1 MQAVF
6 DKLGKRWTANLDVCW
21 DLSVSTGP
29 QGDNPSAFYIDAAK
43 FEPIRV
49 GGFVG
54 SVAEG
59 GSANCEILTLC
70 AHGNG
75 THTECVGHI
84 TSEKV
89 ALGDVLKQFW
99 FDAQVV
105 SVDISGVGFVR
116 LADVKAWSL
125 LGTAALVV
133 RSLPN
138 PLDKRQAVWSGND
151 APYFEPE
158 ALSFLRDQG
167 IKHLLTD
174 FPSVD
179 PEEDEGRLSA
189 HHEWWGVPQR
199 VTGGNVLGVSAAHPR
214 YSATIT
220 ELIYVPEGVEDGL
233 YLLNLQVPNLRTD
246 AVPSRPVL
254 YACTAAE

>member
-1 MQAVF
+1 
-6 DKLGKRWTANLDVCW
+6 
-21 DLSVSTGP
+21 VSTGP
-29 QGDNPSAFYIDAAK
+29 QGDNPSAFFIDAAK

-105 SVDISGVGFVR
+105 SVDISGVGFLR

-125 LGTAALVV
+125 MGTAALVV

-138 PLDKRQAVWSGND
+138 PLSKKHVVWSGND
-151 APYFEPE
+151 APYFEPA

-167 IKHLLTD
+167 IQHLLTD

-199 VTGGNVLGVSAAHPR
+199 VMGGNVLNLGAAHPR
-214 YSATIT
+214 LGATIT
-220 ELIYVPEGVEDGL
+220 ELIYVSEEVADGL
-233 YLLNLQVPNLRTD
+233 YVLNLQVPNLRTD
-246 AVPSRPVL
+246 AVPSRPIL
-254 YACTAAE
+254 FACSEQS

>member
-1 MQAVF
+1 
-6 DKLGKRWTANLDVCW
+6 
-21 DLSVSTGP
+21 
-29 QGDNPSAFYIDAAK
+29 
-43 FEPIRV
+43 V

-84 TSEKV
+84 TLEKV

-116 LADVKAWSL
+116 LADVKAWVL

-133 RSLPN
+133 RTLPN
-138 PLDKRQAVWSGND
+138 PLSKRQAVWSGND

-167 IKHLLTD
+167 IQHLLTD

-179 PEEDEGRLSA
+179 PEEDDGRLSA
-189 HHEWWGVPQR
+189 HHEWWGVLQR

-254 YACTAAE
+254 YACTSAE

>member
-1 MQAVF
+1 
-6 DKLGKRWTANLDVCW
+6 LDVCW

-84 TSEKV
+84 TIEKV

-116 LADVKAWSL
+116 LADVKAWTL

-138 PLDKRQAVWSGND
+138 PLAKRQAVWSGND
-151 APYFEPE
+151 APYFEPA

-167 IKHLLTD
+167 IQHLLTD

-179 PEEDEGRLSA
+179 PEEDNGLLSA

-214 YSATIT
+214 YGATIT

>member
-1 MQAVF
+1 MNVF
-6 DKLGKRWTANLDVCW
+6 W

-29 QGDNPSAFYIDAAK
+29 KGDNPSAFFIAEAVFD
-43 FEPIRV
+43 PIRM

-59 GSANCEILTLC
+59 GSANCEVLNIC

-75 THTECVGHI
+75 THTECLGHI
-84 TSEKV
+84 TTEKV
-89 ALGDVLKQFW
+89 ALCDVLKQFW

-105 SVDISGVGFVR
+105 TVDIGEMGFVS
-116 LADVKAWSL
+116 LANVKAWSL
-125 LGTAALVV
+125 MSTAALVV

-138 PLDKRQAVWSGND
+138 LVSKKQAIWSGNN

-158 ALSFLRDQG
+158 ALAYLRDQG
-167 IKHLLTD
+167 IMHLLTD

-199 VTGGNVLGVSAAHPR
+199 VMGGNVLNVGAAHPR
-214 YSATIT
+214 LGATIT
-220 ELIYVPEGVEDGL
+220 ELIYVSEEVADGL

-246 AVPSRPVL
+246 AVPSRPIL
-254 YACTAAE
+254 FACSELS

>member
-84 TSEKV
+84 TMDKV
-89 ALGDVLKQFW
+89 ALSDLLKQFW
-99 FDAQVV
+99 FDAQL
-105 SVDISGVGFVR
+105 VGKRNIER
-116 LADVKAWSL
+116 LI
-125 LGTAALVV
+125 LVV
-133 RSLPN
+133 AMVLQHIFSMWKKFGCMWKFSR
-138 PLDKRQAVWSGND
+138 
-151 APYFEPE
+151 
-158 ALSFLRDQG
+158 G
-167 IKHLLTD
+167 I
-174 FPSVD
+174 
-179 PEEDEGRLSA
+179 
-189 HHEWWGVPQR
+189 
-199 VTGGNVLGVSAAHPR
+199 
-214 YSATIT
+214 
-220 ELIYVPEGVEDGL
+220 
-233 YLLNLQVPNLRTD
+233 
-246 AVPSRPVL
+246 
-254 YACTAAE
+254 

>member
-1 MQAVF
+1 MQAIF
-6 DKLGKRWTANLDVCW
+6 EQLGQRWSADLSKGW

-59 GSANCEILTLC
+59 GSANCEVLKLC

-89 ALGDVLKQFW
+89 ALSDVLKQFW

-105 SVDISGVGFVR
+105 SVDISDVGYVR
-116 LADVKAWSL
+116 LADVKAWTL
-125 LGTAALVV
+125 MGTAALVV

-138 PLDKRQAVWSGND
+138 PVAKRQSVWSGNN

-158 ALSFLRDQG
+158 ALSYLRDQG
-167 IKHLLTD
+167 ILHLLTD

-199 VTGGNVLGVSAAHPR
+199 IMGGNIMGVSAVHPR
-214 YSATIT
+214 YEATIT
-220 ELIYVPEGVEDGL
+220 ELIYVPEAAEDGL

-254 YACTAAE
+254 YACSPAL

>member
-6 DKLGKRWTANLDVCW
+6 DKLGKRWTANLDVYW

-84 TSEKV
+84 TMEKV

-105 SVDISGVGFVR
+105 SVDISGVGVCAICGCEGMDVAGHCGVGGSVVAESFV
-116 LADVKAWSL
+116 
-125 LGTAALVV
+125 
-133 RSLPN
+133 
-138 PLDKRQAVWSGND
+138 
-151 APYFEPE
+151 
-158 ALSFLRDQG
+158 
-167 IKHLLTD
+167 
-174 FPSVD
+174 
-179 PEEDEGRLSA
+179 
-189 HHEWWGVPQR
+189 
-199 VTGGNVLGVSAAHPR
+199 
-214 YSATIT
+214 
-220 ELIYVPEGVEDGL
+220 
-233 YLLNLQVPNLRTD
+233 
-246 AVPSRPVL
+246 
-254 YACTAAE
+254 

>member
-1 MQAVF
+1 VQAVF
-6 DKLGKRWTANLDVCW
+6 EKSGKRWVANLNVFW

-29 QGDNPSAFYIDAAK
+29 RGDNPSAFYIAEAVFD
-43 FEPIRV
+43 PIRV

-59 GSANCEILTLC
+59 GSANCEVLTLC

-84 TSEKV
+84 TTEKV

-105 SVDISGVGFVR
+105 TVDIRAVGFVR

-125 LGTAALVV
+125 MGTAALVV

-138 PLDKRQAVWSGND
+138 AVSKRNAVWSGND

-158 ALSFLRDQG
+158 ALAYLRDQG
-167 IKHLLTD
+167 IMHLLTD

-199 VTGGNVLGVSAAHPR
+199 VMGGNVLNVGAAHPR
-214 YSATIT
+214 LGATIT
-220 ELIYVPEGVEDGL
+220 ELIYVSEEVIDGL
-233 YLLNLQVPNLRTD
+233 YFLNLQVPNLRTD
-246 AVPSRPVL
+246 AVPSRPIL
-254 YACTAAE
+254 FACSELS

>member
-1 MQAVF
+1 VQAIF
-6 DKLGKRWTANLDVCW
+6 EISGKRWLADLSNGW

-89 ALGDVLKQFW
+89 ALSDVFKQFW

-105 SVDISGVGFVR
+105 SLDISDAGYVH
-116 LADVKAWSL
+116 LADVKAWTL
-125 LGTAALVV
+125 MGTAALVV

-138 PLDKRQAVWSGND
+138 PVAKRQAVWSGND

-158 ALSFLRDQG
+158 ALSYLRDQG
-167 IKHLLTD
+167 ILHLLTD

-179 PEEDEGRLSA
+179 PEVDEGRLSA

-199 VTGGNVLGVSAAHPR
+199 IMGGNVLGVSAAHPR
-214 YSATIT
+214 YEATIT

-254 YACTAAE
+254 YACMAAE